1 MKLVKEAFV
10 LAAVCSL
17 SISDVSLAAPL
28 KDVTPSGS
36 PVVDG
41 GDASSQSAP
50 ETLLQSA
57 ESLMRSGKPDEA
69 YALLRPREFEYAGDK
84 RFDYLLGISALDS
97 GKADKATFAFERV
110 LAVDPNFAGA
120 RLDMARAYFQL
131 GDLVRAK
138 TEFETVKKQNPPEA
152 ARVTIEK
159 YLEAIRIRE
168 EAKKTQVT
176 YFLEE
181 TAGYD
186 TNINSATSQAEIP
199 VPAFGNLVFT
209 LNQSSLKT
217 SSGYAGLAGGTD
229 VVHQFNEKFGVY
241 AGMDFRLRSYP
252 GHGTYSNLSFAART
266 GFTFSHAAESFRVG
280 YQGDQYRLGA
290 IGNRNRKTNGINL
303 EWRHVLSPS
312 DQLTTFTQYS
322 QTRFIDI
329 PLRVQ
334 NFDLFLLGES
344 WQHVI
349 GEGKSVFFGS
359 VFGGREND
367 VAKVTPLNPTGGRP
381 DGNKNMIGLR
391 AGMQTTFNEKWDGF
405 ASVGVQKGKYDKE
418 NQAFLTMRSDTMLDG
433 GLGVNWRPN
442 KRWTVRPQI
451 TLSRNNSNIP
461 VYSFT
466 RADIAVVLRQDF
478 N

>member
-1 MKLVKEAFV
+1 MKLVKEALV

-17 SISDVSLAAPL
+17 SISEVVVAAPL
-28 KDVTPSGS
+28 A
-36 PVVDG
+36 
-41 GDASSQSAP
+41 GDSLSKPAEAGAVPAASAL
-50 ETLLQSA
+50 EALLQSA
-57 ESLMRSGKPDEA
+57 ENLMRSGKPEEA
-69 YALLRPREFEYAGDK
+69 YALLRPKEFEYAGDK

-131 GDLVRAK
+131 GDMARAK

-152 ARVTIEK
+152 ARITIEK

-168 EAKKTQVT
+168 ETKKTQLA

-181 TAGYD
+181 TVGYD
-186 TNINSATSQAEIP
+186 TNINSATSQADIP

-217 SSGYAGLAGGTD
+217 SSGYAGLAGGAD
-229 VVHQFNEKFGVY
+229 IAHQFNEKFGAY
-241 AGMDFRLRSYP
+241 AGMDFRARSYP
-252 GHGTYSNLSFAART
+252 GHGTYSNLDFAARAGVT
-266 GFTFSHAAESFRVG
+266 YSHGAEVFRVG
-280 YQGDQYRLGA
+280 YLGDQYRLGS
-290 IGNRNRKTNGINL
+290 IGTRNRKTNGVSL
-303 EWRHVLSPS
+303 EWRHTVSPS

-322 QTRFIDI
+322 LNRFIDI
-329 PLRVQ
+329 PLRTQ

-344 WQHVI
+344 WLHVI
-349 GEGKSVFFGS
+349 GEGQSVAFGS

-367 VAKVTPLNPTGGRP
+367 VAKATTLNPSGGRP
-381 DGNKNMIGLR
+381 DGNKNMFGLR

-405 ASVGVQKGKYDKE
+405 ASVGVQKGSYDKE
-418 NQAFLTMRSDTMLDG
+418 NQAFLTTRSDTMLDG
-433 GLGVNWRPN
+433 GVGANWHPN
-442 KRWTVRPQI
+442 KRWTVRPQL

-466 RADIAVVLRQDF
+466 RADFAVVLRQDF